1 MALQACRE
9 CGRSVST
16 EAATCPH
23 CGTPRPTARAAE
35 APAHVIQPEDLA
47 TPASAPSRARE
58 VAGTALGWVI
68 GWFLGLAALGVMTTD
83 LFGGFLY
90 LVAAAVV
97 LPPVNSW
104 LKGTL
109 NLALSAKAKAWLV
122 LGFLFVG
129 SLAMAR
135 GGTRREE
142 RETARAASTRTEALR
157 ADFTANGPAILARM
171 DSALRARNYALAA
184 SLGQKF
190 AGAVTDSQLVRRT
203 REAQAGQAREA
214 NRAKEQA
221 LVARAAATPAGNLEA
236 NRDLYRQLVALN
248 PTNVSYKAKSDDFN
262 NRLRQQQAV
271 EQDRL
276 RRQQAV
282 EQDRLRRFGP
292 VPKASAWDGTY
303 REVKDYLQQV
313 ANDPDR
319 LKMEACT
326 PVYHVANGWLVGCDY
341 RGANAFGGIIRQSNW
356 FIIRNGRVVEMKE
369 SSAYRP

>member
-1 MALQACRE
+1 MALQSCRE
-9 CGRSVST
+9 CGKAVST

-23 CGTPRPTARAAE
+23 CGVPQPTTPTAEGSANLIR
-35 APAHVIQPEDLA
+35 PEDLA
-47 TPASAPSRARE
+47 TPAPAPSRARD
-58 VAGTALGWVI
+58 VAGAALGWII
-68 GWFLGLAALGVMTTD
+68 GVVLGVAALGVLVTNV
-83 LFGGFLY
+83 LGGFLF

-97 LPPVNSW
+97 LPPVNAW
-104 LKGTL
+104 LKRTL

-122 LGFLFVG
+122 LGFLFAG

-135 GGTRREE
+135 GVTRGEE
-142 RETARAASTRTEALR
+142 REAARAADTRAAALR

-171 DSALRARNYALAA
+171 DSALRARNYPLAA
-184 SLGQKF
+184 SLGQKY
-190 AGAVTDSQLVRRT
+190 AGAVTDSQLARRT

-221 LVARAAATPAGNLEA
+221 LVARAAATPASNLEA

-248 PTNVSYKAKSDDFN
+248 PTNASYKAKYDDFN

-276 RRQQAV
+276 RR
-282 EQDRLRRFGP
+282 FGP
-292 VPKASAWDGTY
+292 VPQASAWDGTY

-341 RGANAFGGIIRQSNW
+341 RGANAFGGTIRQSNW